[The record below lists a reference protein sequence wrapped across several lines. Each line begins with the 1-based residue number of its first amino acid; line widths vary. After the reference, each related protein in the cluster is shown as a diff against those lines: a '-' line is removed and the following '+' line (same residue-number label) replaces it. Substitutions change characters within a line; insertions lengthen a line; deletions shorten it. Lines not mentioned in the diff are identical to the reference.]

1 MSSYIF
7 KEVLPNLHLADN
19 SALDPNDKFIKMR
32 PLIEKLIKQCLL
44 HNLPE
49 QTASIDEFMVPYLE
63 GNGVNNLRKTSPL
76 SLFISFRLLLPD

>member
-1 MSSYIF
+1 MSSYVF

-19 SALDPNDKFIKMR
+19 STLDPNDKFIKIR

-49 QTASIDEFMVPYLE
+49 QTASIDEFMVPYF
-63 GNGVNNLRKTSPL
+63 GRQWCKQFTKNKPVK
-76 SLFISFRLLLPD
+76 FVHKF

>member
-1 MSSYIF
+1 MF

-19 SALDPNDKFIKMR
+19 STLDPNDKFIKIR

-49 QTASIDEFMVPYLE
+49 QTASIDEFMVP
-63 GNGVNNLRKTSPL
+63 
-76 SLFISFRLLLPD
+76 